1 LINIEAM
8 ENLMHSNIE
17 PTQNGDP
24 PAGKV
29 DMSRRGS
36 RRDGEASRERI
47 LHAAIRLFALQGFKN
62 TSTRDIAKAAQVNI
76 ASLNYYFGDK
86 AGLYRATFARLGGP
100 SHEQNRVQHDTKGF
114 SRPGIPLAQAMHE
127 FVSGF
132 LQPLAQGEMFLW
144 GLRLHYREMLEPT
157 GMWQEELDKNIKP
170 LHGAMHRLLC
180 REFDRLRPDADI
192 ERLSH
197 AIFGMAVHV
206 IIGYDVVSQ
215 VSPHLLCDEA
225 AVQRMADRIAV
236 FACDLVH
243 AELRR
248 RENQA

>member
-1 LINIEAM
+1 
-8 ENLMHSNIE
+8 MHSNTAPVE
-17 PTQNGDP
+17 AGNP
-24 PAGKV
+24 PADKV

-47 LHAAIRLFALQGFKN
+47 LLAALRLFALQGFKN

-86 AGLYRATFARLGGP
+86 AGLYRATFTDSSVGVC
-100 SHEQNRVQHDTKGF
+100 SEQAGTQHDTKGF

-127 FVSGF
+127 FFSEF
-132 LQPLAQGEMFLW
+132 LQPLALGEIFLW
-144 GLRLHYREMLEPT
+144 GMRLRFREMVEPT
-157 GMWQEELDKNIKP
+157 GMWQEELDKSIKP
-170 LHGAMHRLLC
+170 VHAAMQRLLC

-197 AIFGMAVHV
+197 AIIGMAVH
-206 IIGYDVVSQ
+206 IIVGYDVVMQ
-215 VSPHLLCDEA
+215 VSPHLLRDEA
-225 AVQRMADRIAV
+225 AVQVMADRIALY
-236 FACDLVH
+236 ACDLVH

-248 RENQA
+248 REDRA

>member
-1 LINIEAM
+1 
-8 ENLMHSNIE
+8 MHSNIE
-17 PTQNGDP
+17 PAD
-24 PAGKV
+24 ASLHADKV

-62 TSTRDIAKAAQVNI
+62 TSTRDIAKAAKVNV
-76 ASLNYYFGDK
+76 AALNYYFGDK
-86 AGLYRATFARLGGP
+86 AGLYRATFSSFSPQLNPTPGQS
-100 SHEQNRVQHDTKGF
+100 SHDIQGF

-127 FVSGF
+127 FLTEF
-132 LQPLAQGEMFLW
+132 LKPLAVGELFLW
-144 GLRLHYREMLEPT
+144 SMRLMYREMVEPT
-157 GMWQEELDKNIKP
+157 GIWREELEKNIKP
-170 LHGAMHRLLC
+170 LHAAMQRLLC

-206 IIGYDVVSQ
+206 IIGYDVIME
-215 VSPHLLCDEA
+215 VSPHLLRDQA
-225 AVQRMADRIAV
+225 AVQQMADRIAV

-243 AELRR
+243 AELQR
-248 RENQA
+248 RENLA

>member
-1 LINIEAM
+1 MPSDTAPV
-8 ENLMHSNIE
+8 E
-17 PTQNGDP
+17 PIK
-24 PAGKV
+24 AGNSSACKV

-47 LHAAIRLFALQGFKN
+47 LQAAIRLFASQGFKN
-62 TSTRDIAKAAQVNI
+62 TSTRDIAKAAKVNI

-100 SHEQNRVQHDTKGF
+100 SHEQNRVQYDTKGF

-127 FVSGF
+127 FVSAF
-132 LQPLAQGEMFLW
+132 LQPLATGEMFLW
-144 GLRLHYREMLEPT
+144 GMRLHYREMVEPT

-170 LHGAMHRLLC
+170 LHAAMQRLLC

-206 IIGYDVVSQ
+206 IIGYEVVTQ
-215 VSPHLLCDEA
+215 VSPQLLCDEA
-225 AVQRMADRIAV
+225 AVQRMVDRIAV

-248 RENQA
+248 RQNQA

>member
-1 LINIEAM
+1 
-8 ENLMHSNIE
+8 MHSNIAPSE
-17 PTQNGDP
+17 AGNP

-47 LHAAIRLFALQGFKN
+47 LHAALRLFALQGFKN

-86 AGLYRATFARLGGP
+86 AGLYRAAFSCLGEP
-100 SHEQNRVQHDTKGF
+100 LREQNETKGF

-127 FVSGF
+127 FVSDF
-132 LQPLAQGEMFLW
+132 LRPLALGEVFLW
-144 GLRLHYREMLEPT
+144 GLRLHNREMVEPT
-157 GMWQEELDKNIKP
+157 GIWQEELDRSIKP
-170 LHGAMHRLLC
+170 LHAAMQRVVC

-197 AIFGMAVHV
+197 AIIGMAVHV
-206 IIGYDVVSQ
+206 VLGYDVITQ
-215 VSPHLLCDEA
+215 VSPQLLRDEA
-225 AVQRMADRIAV
+225 AVQRMADRIAL

>member
-1 LINIEAM
+1 
-8 ENLMHSNIE
+8 MHSNTAPAE
-17 PTQNGDP
+17 AGNP

-47 LHAAIRLFALQGFKN
+47 LHTALRLFALQGFKN

-86 AGLYRATFARLGGP
+86 AGLYRATFSSLGRP
-100 SHEQNRVQHDTKGF
+100 AHRQALAQHDTKGF

-127 FVSGF
+127 FVSEI
-132 LQPLAQGEMFLW
+132 LQPLALGEMFLW
-144 GLRLHYREMLEPT
+144 GMRLLYREMVEPT

-170 LHGAMHRLLC
+170 VHAAMQRLLC

-197 AIFGMAVHV
+197 AIIGMAVHV
-206 IIGYDVVSQ
+206 IIGYDVITQ
-215 VSPHLLCDEA
+215 VSPQLLRDEA
-225 AVQRMADRIAV
+225 AVQRMADRIAL
-236 FACDLVH
+236 FSCDLVH

-248 RENQA
+248 RESQA

>member
-1 LINIEAM
+1 M
-8 ENLMHSNIE
+8 ETLMHSNIAPIE
-17 PTQNGDP
+17 PLETGRP
-24 PAGKV
+24 PADEV

-47 LHAAIRLFALQGFKN
+47 LHAALRLFAQHGFKN

-86 AGLYRATFARLGGP
+86 AGLYRATFSCLGGP
-100 SHEQNRVQHDTKGF
+100 GHQRSGAQHDARGF

-127 FVSGF
+127 FVSEF
-132 LQPLAQGEMFLW
+132 LQPLALGDMFLW
-144 GLRLHYREMLEPT
+144 GMRLHYREMVEPT
-157 GMWQEELDKNIKP
+157 GMWQEALDKNIKP
-170 LHGAMHRLLC
+170 LHAAMQRLLC

-197 AIFGMAVHV
+197 AIIGMAVHV
-206 IIGYDVVSQ
+206 IIGYDVITQ
-215 VSPHLLCDEA
+215 VSPQLLRDEA
-225 AVQRMADRIAV
+225 AVQRMADRIAL

-243 AELRR
+243 AESRR

>member
-1 LINIEAM
+1 M
-8 ENLMHSNIE
+8 ENLMHGNIE
-17 PTQNGDP
+17 PAQASDP
-24 PAGKV
+24 PADTV
-29 DMSRRGS
+29 DLSRRGC

-47 LHAAIRLFALQGFKN
+47 LLAALRLFAEQGFKN
-62 TSTRDIAKAAQVNI
+62 TSTREIAKAAQVNI
-76 ASLNYYFGDK
+76 AALSYYFGDK
-86 AGLYRATFARLGGP
+86 AGLYRATFGRLGGP
-100 SHEQNRVQHDTKGF
+100 SHEQNRVQHDAKGF
-114 SRPGIPLAQAMHE
+114 SRPGIPLAQAMQE
-127 FVSGF
+127 FVRGF
-132 LQPLAQGEMFLW
+132 LQPLTLGEMFLW
-144 GLRLHYREMLEPT
+144 GMRLHYREMVEPT
-157 GMWQEELDKNIKP
+157 GMWQEELDRNIKP

-206 IIGYDVVSQ
+206 VIGYEVVTQ

-225 AVQRMADRIAV
+225 AVQQMADRIAV
-236 FACDLVH
+236 FACDLVN

>member
-1 LINIEAM
+1 M
-8 ENLMHSNIE
+8 ETPMHSNTMPVE
-17 PTQNGDP
+17 
-24 PAGKV
+24 AGKV

-47 LHAAIRLFALQGFKN
+47 LLVALRLFALQGFKN

-86 AGLYRATFARLGGP
+86 AGLYRATFSSLGKP
-100 SHEQNRVQHDTKGF
+100 VREQNDTKGF

-127 FVSGF
+127 FVSDF
-132 LQPLAQGEMFLW
+132 LRPLALGEVFLW
-144 GLRLHYREMLEPT
+144 GMRLHYREMVEPT
-157 GMWQEELDKNIKP
+157 GIWQEELDRSIKP
-170 LHGAMHRLLC
+170 LHAAMQRVVC

-197 AIFGMAVHV
+197 AIIGMAVHV
-206 IIGYDVVSQ
+206 VVGYDVITQ
-215 VSPHLLCDEA
+215 VSPHLLRDEA
-225 AVQRMADRIAV
+225 AVQRMADRIAL